1 MHVVIETSKEQ
12 MKADEISV
20 FRLWT
25 KPRGRCRGAFAF
37 GQYAAAWGIGAKP
50 VDLEKMLQT
59 GKVA

>member
-1 MHVVIETSKEQ
+1 